1 MTEECD
7 REDREVV
14 KSVLAGNRNA
24 FRRLVE
30 RYQPVVSSL
39 GRRLIRSSAD
49 VPDYVQE
56 VFLKAFS
63 RLSQYSG
70 AGRFYSWLVR
80 IAYTTAIN
88 RSERAVPEVAM
99 DPEVLDRAWRA
110 GRDEDPERQ
119 TFRNAILEALSQAI
133 AELPEH
139 FAVAVELFFFADLR
153 YSEISKMTGVPPNT
167 LKSHVFRARLLL
179 REKLN
184 ATIAEDYHEL

>member
-1 MTEECD
+1 MSDAHD

-14 KSVLAGNRNA
+14 QSVLAGNRNA

-39 GRRLIRSSAD
+39 GQRLIRSSAD
-49 VPDYVQE
+49 VPDFVQE

-88 RSERAVPEVAM
+88 RTQRAPPEVAV
-99 DPEVLDRAWRA
+99 DPDVLDLSRRAPGEEEPHRRA
-110 GRDEDPERQ
+110 
-119 TFRNAILEALSQAI
+119 FKNAALEALGSAL
-133 AELPEH
+133 AELPSH
-139 FAVAVELFFFADLR
+139 LATAVELFFLAELR
-153 YSEISKMTGVPPNT
+153 YAEISKITGIPPNT
-167 LKSHVFRARLLL
+167 LKSHVYRARLLL

-184 ATIAEDYHEL
+184 RTIAAEYRD